1 VAQLGAGIG
10 TGYPGA
16 IDTRQTF
23 INAGPIAPD
32 SASRLDSE
40 VINDSLAATVAIE
53 TCLGTN
59 PQGTFG
65 SLAARLQQ
73 FLPGGGESPLFFTFN
88 ATTSVT
94 IAGTTHRLG
103 TPAPLFQA
111 YNAETPRQV
120 IQPNTVSIDT
130 LTYDATFTFL
140 TPQTGVI
147 SLAAPSPQYTVSF
160 TNQTSVSIPGST
172 HALGTAD
179 LLVRVYTVSGT
190 QNILTQVPVS
200 IAPATADVTVT
211 FVTPASGTIIVSAAG
226 PRFVATYTSATTV
239 TVPGATHGLGTAAL
253 LFAVYDNASPRQS
266 LLPNTITVDPN
277 TYDVV
282 MTFVSPTSGRLLIVK
297 ATAITG
303 ADFDIRDGGIPDT
316 SAVRVFSDA
325 GMLLLQMGSGEAL
338 EILSRQGGV
347 LQRIDNFATLVHQG
361 SAYKPGG
368 GPWLSLSDERLKK
381 DITPFVDGLEVLL
394 QLEPIW
400 YRYNGQGGIPITRH
414 QHVGMRAQAVQAVA
428 PYMVTSRRGVLTPHS
443 EETDLLALDT
453 EALPYLLMNALKTVC
468 QRLETVRQEKEALAA
483 RVTALEAA
491 FAAQGGTL

>member
-1 VAQLGAGIG
+1 MAQLGAGIS
-10 TGYPGA
+10 TGYPGV

-23 INAGPIAPD
+23 INAVPVAPD
-32 SASRLDSE
+32 SASRVDAE
-40 VINDSLAATVAIE
+40 VVNDLLAATVAVQ
-53 TCLGTN
+53 TTLGTN

-88 ATTSVT
+88 ATTNVT

-120 IQPNTVSIDT
+120 IQPNTVAIDT

-160 TNQTSVSIPGST
+160 TNQTTVSIPGTT

-211 FVTPASGTIIVSAAG
+211 FVTPASGTVIVSGAG
-226 PRFVATYTSATTV
+226 PRFVATYTNTTTV
-239 TVPGATHGLGTAAL
+239 SVAGATHGLGTAAL

-277 TYDVV
+277 TFNVV
-282 MTFVSPTSGRLLIVK
+282 MTFLTPTSGRLLIVK

-303 ADFDIRDGGIPDT
+303 TDFEIRDAGVT
-316 SAVRVFSDA
+316 NASAVRVLSEDGA
-325 GMLLLQMGSGEAL
+325 LLLQMGSGEVVETL
-338 EILSRQGGV
+338 NKTGSV
-347 LQRIDNFATLVHQG
+347 VQRTDNSGNLMITGTAT
-361 SAYKPGG
+361 KPGG
-368 GPWLSLSDERLKK
+368 GSWLSPSDERLKK
-381 DITPFVDGLEVLL
+381 DIAPFVDGLEVLL

-400 YRYNGQGGIPITRH
+400 YRYNGQGGIPITRQRH
-414 QHVGMRAQAVQAVA
+414 IGLRAQAVQAIA
-428 PYMVTSRRGVLTPHS
+428 PYMVTSRRGVLTPNS

-453 EALPYLLMNALKTVC
+453 EALPYLLLNALKAVC
-468 QRLETVRQEKEALAA
+468 QLLETARQDKDALAA
-483 RVTALEAA
+483 RVERLEAL
-491 FAAQGGTL
+491 AATKGGT

>member
-10 TGYPGA
+10 TGYPGT

-23 INAGPIAPD
+23 INAGPVAPD

-40 VINDSLAATVAIE
+40 VINDTLAATVAIQ
-53 TCLGTN
+53 TVLGSN

-103 TPAPLFQA
+103 TAAPLFQA
-111 YNAETPRQV
+111 YNAATPRQV

-140 TPQTGVI
+140 TPQTGIV

-160 TNQTSVSIPGST
+160 TNQTTVNIPGST
-172 HALGTAD
+172 HTLGTAD
-179 LLVRVYTVSGT
+179 LLVRVYTVSGN

-226 PRFVATYTSATTV
+226 PRFVATFTSTTTV
-239 TVPGATHGLGTAAL
+239 SVPGATHGLGTAAL

-282 MTFVSPTSGRLLIVK
+282 MTFVTPTSGRLIIVK
-297 ATAITG
+297 ATAISGT
-303 ADFDIRDGGIPDT
+303 DFEIRDAGVT
-316 SAVRVFSDA
+316 NASAVRMLSDE
-325 GMLLLQMGSGEAL
+325 GSLFLQMGSGDNIQFLNKTGTMVAA
-338 EILSRQGGV
+338 
-347 LQRIDNFATLVHQG
+347 IDTYGQISITGA
-361 SAYKPGG
+361 SAFKPGG
-368 GPWLSLSDERLKK
+368 GPWISPSDERLKA
-381 DITPFVDGLEVLL
+381 DIAPFLDGLEVLL

-400 YRYNGQGGIPITRH
+400 YRYNGQGGIPITHAR
-414 QHVGMRAQAVQAVA
+414 HVGMRAQAVQAVA
-428 PYMVTSRRGVLTPHS
+428 PYMVTSRRGVLTPNS

-453 EALPYLLMNALKTVC
+453 QALPYVLLNALKTVYH
-468 QRLETVRQEKEALAA
+468 RLETVRQEKDALAA
-483 RVTALEAA
+483 RVTALEALVMK
-491 FAAQGGTL
+491 GGHA